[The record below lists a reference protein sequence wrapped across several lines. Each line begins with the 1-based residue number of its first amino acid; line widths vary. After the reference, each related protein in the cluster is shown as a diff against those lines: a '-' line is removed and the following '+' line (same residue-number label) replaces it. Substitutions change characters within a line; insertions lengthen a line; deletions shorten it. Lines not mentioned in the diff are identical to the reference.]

1 MWPLTLL
8 LFVNTMWEDK
18 INNSSGIDSAIWAEI
33 PDPGKFST
41 FYKTGKRKKK
51 IDTHIFNNLKM
62 FLFSSLI
69 RSIPK
74 LQ

>member
-8 LFVNTMWEDK
+8 LFVNTMWEDE
-18 INNSSGIDSAIWAEI
+18 INNSSGIDSAIWVEI

-51 IDTHIFNNLKM
+51 KNRHSCF
-62 FLFSSLI
+62 
-69 RSIPK
+69 
-74 LQ
+74 

>member
-41 FYKTGKRKKK
+41 FYKTGERKKK
-51 IDTHIFNNLKM
+51 K
-62 FLFSSLI
+62 
-69 RSIPK
+69 
-74 LQ
+74 